1 MTDDKVEPQYWG
13 YEIAK
18 MYLEDGFLDQRL
30 NRQGMPSI
38 LTIKSATGPDRQIP
52 ASEFGKEAGQIMLP
66 SWAAHPNVGL
76 EMGVTALRRLMAHE
90 TIWSHSVLLT
100 EEKPLDEQVL
110 NAVKEIKE
118 YMPCNP
124 KRAIIYVAKS
134 LSMAIKIRELRDMR
148 EKMDSWCESIH
159 LDIYNTDEDNLY
171 RKVYI
176 WCA

>member
-1 MTDDKVEPQYWG
+1 MTDDNVEPQYWG

-30 NRQGMPSI
+30 NRQGIPSI
-38 LTIKSATGPDRQIP
+38 LTIKSATGPDRQTP
-52 ASEFGKEAGQIMLP
+52 ASEFGKEAGQIMFP
-66 SWAAHPNVGL
+66 SWAARPNVGL

-110 NAVKEIKE
+110 NAVEEIKE

-134 LSMAIKIRELRDMR
+134 LSMAIKISELRDMR

-159 LDIYNTDEDNLY
+159 LDIYNTDEEDPY

-176 WCA
+176 WCT

>member
-1 MTDDKVEPQYWG
+1 MTDDNVEQQYWG

-30 NRQGMPSI
+30 NRQGMPSV
-38 LTIKSATGPDRQIP
+38 LTIKSATDPDRQIP
-52 ASEFGKEAGQIMLP
+52 TSEFGKEAGQIMFP
-66 SWAAHPNVGL
+66 SWAARPNVGL

-110 NAVKEIKE
+110 NAVEEIKE
-118 YMPCNP
+118 YVPCNP

-134 LSMAIKIRELRDMR
+134 LSMAIKISELRDMR

-159 LDIYNTDEDNLY
+159 LDIYNTDEEDPY

>member
-1 MTDDKVEPQYWG
+1 MTDDNVEPQYWG
-13 YEIAK
+13 YEIVK
-18 MYLEDGFLDQRL
+18 KYLEDGFLDQRL
-30 NRQGMPSI
+30 NRQGMPSV
-38 LTIKSATGPDRQIP
+38 LTIKSATDPDRQIP
-52 ASEFGKEAGQIMLP
+52 TSEFGEEAGQIMFP
-66 SWAAHPNVGL
+66 SWAARPNVGL

-110 NAVKEIKE
+110 NAVEEIKE

-134 LSMAIKIRELRDMR
+134 LSMAIKISELRDMR

-159 LDIYNTDEDNLY
+159 LDIYNTDEDVLY

-176 WCA
+176 WCE

>member
-18 MYLEDGFLDQRL
+18 MYLEDDFLDRRL

-52 ASEFGKEAGQIMLP
+52 ASEFGKEAGQIMFP
-66 SWAAHPNVGL
+66 SLAAHPNVGL

-110 NAVKEIKE
+110 NAVEEIKE

-134 LSMAIKIRELRDMR
+134 LSMAIKISELRDMR

-159 LDIYNTDEDNLY
+159 LDIYNTDEDVLY

-176 WCA
+176 WCE